1 MASSL
6 ASPAL
11 AGRTPETSSLGVS
24 GYLLFWLNR
33 LVRLGST
40 KIDWKEMIKLISYA
54 DGLSIP
60 GGVIAGLGDMDET
73 GHLEVKVGYLPAS
86 PINDWLNAALVVQLT
101 VAIEEVRTDDL
112 RDVIAKFEDQRSWYE
127 RASARLKS
135 LFGL

>member
-1 MASSL
+1 
-6 ASPAL
+6 
-11 AGRTPETSSLGVS
+11 
-24 GYLLFWLNR
+24 
-33 LVRLGST
+33 
-40 KIDWKEMIKLISYA
+40 MIKLISYA